1 MKKAL
6 KVLIL
11 SGIVACFGVMPTK
24 ILEVQAATN
33 NVPAYYYAN
42 YKFID
47 DWTQIWDLFRTIRS
61 RYELGLNVDNSM
73 FAELYTHF
81 ANSFPHLTPYY
92 KTTYEKCL
100 LLADDLR
107 KWYSYSSME
116 ALMWNSCYKK
126 LSSAANDISSS
137 YTVHPTY
144 RINPSNWMAPLTVT
158 FDARGSSDP
167 SSETIPTNNFY
178 WYYRDEKGI
187 DTPIWE
193 WQVITYT
200 FEESGKFIVH
210 LVVRSSNV
218 NDWILDWEE
227 DIEVNVTPKAANIVV
242 YANTRR
248 MTKNSPIKIWTSEW
262 ESE

>member
-107 KWYSYSSME
+107 K
-116 ALMWNSCYKK
+116 
-126 LSSAANDISSS
+126 
-137 YTVHPTY
+137 
-144 RINPSNWMAPLTVT
+144 
-158 FDARGSSDP
+158 
-167 SSETIPTNNFY
+167 
-178 WYYRDEKGI
+178 
-187 DTPIWE
+187 
-193 WQVITYT
+193 
-200 FEESGKFIVH
+200 
-210 LVVRSSNV
+210 
-218 NDWILDWEE
+218 
-227 DIEVNVTPKAANIVV
+227 
-242 YANTRR
+242 
-248 MTKNSPIKIWTSEW
+248 
-262 ESE
+262 